1 MAKNNAPPV
10 IVFILLFFLLG
21 GGGYWFFLSKNQS
34 DTNNNIVNNPSA
46 KLSIAEAA
54 NQIVSNLDTSLPN
67 PNILAMDGSVT
78 MVKLIKLMENAYE
91 QKYPNIPIT
100 YGVPEGRPNGSNQGI
115 KNLLENRVQIAATSR
130 TLLPEESLQKNIKLI
145 PIAKDALVVVV
156 GINNPYKGSLTLE
169 QLKDIYQGKI
179 VNWSEVGGDDLP
191 IKVINRSPQSGSYNF
206 FQDFVLLGESFAPDS
221 SNFITYQ
228 TDVTTPILRELKNN
242 GISYTTVAQAKNQTT
257 VRIVPINGIL
267 PVDQTTINNDNYPL
281 SRSVF
286 LAVPNQTSLAVK
298 NFLELALSTKGQQL
312 VQQAD
317 FIPLE

>member
-10 IVFILLFFLLG
+10 IFFILLFFLLA
-21 GGGYWFFLSKNQS
+21 GGGYWFLLNQNRP
-34 DTNNNIVNNPSA
+34 DTNNNIVNNPSK
-46 KLSIAEAA
+46 KLSIPEPA

-115 KNLLENRVQIAATSR
+115 KNLLENRVQIAAISR
-130 TLLPEESLQKNIKLI
+130 TLRPEESSQSNIKLI
-145 PIAKDALVVVV
+145 PIAKDALAVVV
-156 GINNPYKGSLTLE
+156 GINNPYKGSLTLD

-179 VNWSEVGGDDLP
+179 INWSEVGGDDLP
-191 IKVINRSPQSGSYNF
+191 IKVINRSPKSGSYNF
-206 FQDFVLLGESFAPDS
+206 FQDVVLLGESFLPDS

-228 TDVTTPILRELKNN
+228 RDVTTPILRELNNN

-257 VRIVPINGIL
+257 VRIMPINDIS
-267 PVDQTTINNDNYPL
+267 PVDKTTPNNDNYPL
-281 SRSVF
+281 NRSVF

-298 NFLELALSTKGQQL
+298 NFLELA
-312 VQQAD
+312 
-317 FIPLE
+317 